1 MNIDKDECIRCDN
14 ALTVDLE
21 EWFHICG
28 AEIKGEG
35 SLEWR
40 VRRNL
45 DRLLTELDALGV
57 KATFFVL
64 GSVARELPELVPAIA
79 SAGHEIASHGFSHTL
94 VTALEP
100 SAFRDELQRTGDILE
115 RQSGSRPIGFRA
127 PQWSLSR
134 ERTPWAFEILVE
146 EGVRYDASCT
156 PLPFIGERSGP
167 RSPFRMSINGKS
179 LWEVPPLVTPTLLC
193 NLPTGGGWGF
203 RFFPLALIER
213 TMRICNEQGVPAV
226 LYLHP
231 RELDPDGPRLRLP
244 LFREFVAYG
253 PKTDVMERLRPLL
266 GRFRFTTLGNL
277 VEQWDSA

>member
-28 AEIKGEG
+28 AEVGASG
-35 SLEWR
+35 PPEWR
-40 VRRNL
+40 VRQNL
-45 DRLLTELDALGV
+45 DRLLAELDAHGV

-64 GSVARELPELVPAIA
+64 GALARELPELVPAIA
-79 SAGHEIASHGFSHTL
+79 GAGHEIASHGFSHTL
-94 VTALEP
+94 VTALGP
-100 SAFRDELQRTGDILE
+100 AAFRDEVCRTGETLA
-115 RQSGSRPIGFRA
+115 RQSGRCPIGFRA

-134 ERTPWAFEILVE
+134 QRTPWAFEILVE
-146 EGVRYDASCT
+146 EGFRYDASCT
-156 PLPFIGERSGP
+156 PLPFIGERSGS
-167 RSPFRMSINGKS
+167 RSPFRMDIKGKS
-179 LWEVPPLVTPTLLC
+179 LWEVPPLVTPSLLG

-213 TMRICNEQGVPAV
+213 TMRICNGQGVPAV
-226 LYLHP
+226 LFLHP
-231 RELDPDGPRLRLP
+231 RELDPAGPRLRLS

-253 PKTDVMERLRPLL
+253 PRTDIMERLRPLL

>member
-1 MNIDKDECIRCDN
+1 MNLDKDARIHCDN

-28 AEIKGEG
+28 AETGNEG

-45 DRLLTELDALGV
+45 DRLLAELDAHGV
-57 KATFFVL
+57 RATFFVL
-64 GSVARELPELVPAIA
+64 GAVARELPELVPAIA
-79 SAGHEIASHGFSHTL
+79 GAGHEIASHGFSHTL

-100 SAFRDELQRTGDILE
+100 AAFRDEVQRTGDILE
-115 RQSGSRPIGFRA
+115 RQSGSQPIGFRA

-134 ERTPWAFEILVE
+134 SRTPWAFEILVE
-146 EGVRYDASCT
+146 EGFRYDASCT

-167 RSPFRMSINGKS
+167 RSPFRMSLKGKG
-179 LWEVPPLVTPTLLC
+179 LWEIPPLVTPTLLG

-213 TMRICNEQGVPAV
+213 TILRCNEAGAPAV

-231 RELDPDGPRLRLP
+231 RELDPDGPRLRLSR
-244 LFREFVAYG
+244 FREFVAYG
-253 PKTDVMERLRPLL
+253 PKTDAMERLRPLL

-277 VEQWDSA
+277 VEQWDTA